1 MHAITW
7 LMQCPFYLWWFLA
20 ATFGCNWLRIMPQIV
35 SNLCVLK
42 LLCCFVGIW
51 ADIPIWDSGP
61 NPNLG
66 QRDIPI
72 FGTVLSLTQRPTND
86 QKIEVEVFSII
97 TNYHQQ
103 LEVLS
108 ISTNSL
114 ENFISHA
121 TKSVFNDYCL
131 ISAWNL
137 QTINTFLTLDLQTI
151 KTFLTL
157 ELSQYRTA
165 RNAALFPKRAECCM
179 QRQQQTWKHPV
190 LASQTCPSCAW
201 VLPQEL
207 SHWLCT
213 QILQSSSG
221 ITYRNDCQMTGRCSY
236 LDSNLNSAA
245 WPTICKVF
253 ICTEIPQ

>member
-1 MHAITW
+1 MAKGLWKVWEMSSRLLKTSLNKKLKLVPSMHAITW

-42 LLCCFVGIW
+42 LLCCLVGIW
-51 ADIPIWDSGP
+51 ADIPIWDSGLIS
-61 NPNLG
+61 NLDLLLCTG
-66 QRDIPI
+66 LNLQCVDL
-72 FGTVLSLTQRPTND
+72 FLCLSLTQRPTND

-131 ISAWNL
+131 I
-137 QTINTFLTLDLQTI
+137 
-151 KTFLTL
+151 
-157 ELSQYRTA
+157 TA
-165 RNAALFPKRAECCM
+165 
-179 QRQQQTWKHPV
+179 
-190 LASQTCPSCAW
+190 
-201 VLPQEL
+201 
-207 SHWLCT
+207 
-213 QILQSSSG
+213 
-221 ITYRNDCQMTGRCSY
+221 
-236 LDSNLNSAA
+236 
-245 WPTICKVF
+245 
-253 ICTEIPQ
+253 